1 MTATTPFHRIAD
13 RSTNPNMHR
22 STLRPV
28 TTLLAFAALSAALA
42 AQGIPIGFEETFA
55 LSPDRSKA
63 VATLIPGTEDYYYYL
78 CRERLGAR
86 DFAAVRQVL
95 PTWIERHN
103 RTNRVLEIENRLAL
117 LSAGDDPAAAFA
129 FLRER
134 LGVNYGHTPVIPG
147 AKSDLPTRL
156 DAEQLSPAR
165 LTAQA
170 LAQHPGTV
178 NGFTDAALPGLLAS
192 NLDEQ
197 QLRSLL
203 QRLDRPDVDNLPALV
218 VRDLAR
224 RNSGGFG
231 SLPIHG
237 MLRRAQLDDCLRLQ
251 PNLLQDRRFVD
262 VYLQR
267 LLPANDGD
275 WQLDPAARG
284 RHLARLWEFVQRLS
298 PAFNSLKAHV
308 LHHALQHDLT
318 QGAPDRERFLAY
330 LRLPRR
336 HAYPSEQM
344 LRGVRDNS
352 HVVDPN
358 LGPPTLLEPI
368 GQSDDLLRACFEH
381 AFASEDGYESY
392 AEFVDTN
399 WLKRVFAETKLLLG
413 QGDPQRWYALI
424 DSPSLVAELEKRVE
438 LRFLPTA
445 RTRYAAGDRVELVVE
460 TKNVPTLLVKVF
472 AVDAYR
478 YLIDKQKQVDA
489 TIELDGIVP
498 NHEQSYRYDDP
509 SMRRVARTFPLPML
523 DKAGTYVV
531 EFVGNGISSRAV
543 IHKGELRLVETPGS
557 AGHVLRVHDESGA
570 HRTDAVAWFGG
581 REYRADERG
590 EIVLPFSTSPGMK
603 KVVLRAGDH
612 TGLAT
617 FQHHAESYQ
626 LVASVHTAREALLA
640 GGKARV
646 LVRPQLRLGAQDV
659 PLQLLVDPVLTIVAT
674 DHDGIATTQEV
685 RDLNLVDERELVHE
699 IQVPERLASLA
710 VSLRG
715 TVKDLAGKDVPLATP
730 AQSFACN
737 RIDAT
742 AETGTALLL
751 PKGDGYVVELRGKNG
766 EPQAGRPCTV
776 QVHLRDYR
784 EPATFFLQ
792 TNADGRIELGN
803 LPGATAVTVQRPN
816 ATGGHYELPSA
827 RMRFPAAL
835 HGLAGQVLRVPY
847 DGTASA
853 PSRAEFSLL
862 GSEQDEFAHLAIADG
877 FVELR
882 DLAPGEYELRLHRS
896 GARIPVRVIRGAV
909 SGPWLLGGTRQL
921 TVGDATPL
929 QVRAS
934 ANDAGLEVRVAN
946 ATAATRVVAIATRQ
960 LPTFDP
966 FAQLLGDGGRPPSF
980 VQDDPTLSSYYSGR
994 KLSEEY
1000 RYVLERRL
1008 QPKFLG
1014 NMLARPSLLANPWA
1028 IQDSSNAPVG
1038 IGGGTGGA
1046 YGGRGGRNR
1055 AGASARPTGSEGGFA
1070 GNPGEFANLDW
1081 LPQGAAVLANLV
1093 PDADGVVRV
1102 PTRELGDGHFVQVV
1116 ALDRDQA
1123 VTTHVVRTEQPLQ
1136 PRARQ
1141 LPRSLDPQQHFA
1153 EQKRIEFVAAG
1164 ASTRLED
1171 ARQAQVEIHDSLAS
1185 VFRLFTTLSR
1195 DAELAKFGF
1204 LMQWP
1209 SLDQAQKQKLYDEH
1223 ACHELHL
1230 FLFHKDPQFFAAVVK
1245 PLLANKLDKTFI
1257 DQWLLGSD
1265 LRGYLEPWTF
1275 AQLNLVER
1283 VLLLKRL
1290 GGAEAATI
1298 ARALQEG
1305 LELRPV
1311 DRERAGRLLDLA
1323 LRANELQDASRDGL
1337 TAQMKAPA
1345 ETAPPAPPATVP
1357 GAAAAGPGGPPTG
1370 GLAAAKPES
1379 SVADGKA
1386 KEDAD
1391 KAGVELRERF
1401 AEAEKQVPAGHDV
1414 FSLGGGGGGETGT
1427 IALARRMQA
1436 QQLYRAV
1443 AATKLLVE
1451 SNWWHR
1457 RLEQTTA
1464 DVVAP
1469 NRFWVDYATAPA
1481 GQPFASPHLIEAST
1495 SFLEMM
1501 AALAVLDLPFAAGK
1515 HEVTSDGNART
1526 LKAAT
1531 PLLLVRKEV
1540 QKTEPAAD
1548 QQPLLLG
1555 QNFFRLDDRYR
1566 FENGERRDAFV
1577 TGEFVVDTAYGCQV
1591 VVTNPTSS
1599 NRTAD
1604 VLLQIPAGA
1613 LPLQKGFWTKG
1624 HSVEL
1629 APYATATIEYAFY
1642 FPAAGDF
1649 AHYPAHAAEKGH
1661 LAAHAEPRTL
1671 HVVTV
1676 PTTIDTRS
1684 WDHVSQQGSP
1694 QDVLA
1699 FLDQHNVQRLELA
1712 RIAWRMKDREFFTMA
1727 LAKLRA
1733 RHVYDDTLWSYALL
1747 HRDAAACGEYL
1758 RHQEQFL
1765 GQCGMAID
1773 SPLLRFEPK
1782 ERRQYQHLELDPL
1795 VHPRAHPLGGQRVL
1809 GNQDLAR
1816 QYSQLMTLLGYHD
1829 TLSSDDWLV
1838 VSYYLLLQD
1847 RIEEGLA
1854 AFAKVD
1860 AAQVAARVQYDYL
1873 AAYTCFFTGD
1883 TAKAKELAT
1892 RHKDHPVPH
1901 WQQRFQA
1908 VLAQIDEAAGG
1919 ASQPTGE
1926 PVADAVA
1933 KAAALELGVSGRTLT
1948 IAHKNVAQCE
1958 VRYYELDV
1966 EFAFSAMPFQNQ
1978 GGTSAAYVQPIFAET
1993 KDLPKDQA
2001 QLAFELPQRFH
2012 QKNVLVE
2019 VRAQGLVRSV
2029 QYFANDLAVRFLEN
2043 FGQVVVTTADGKTPL
2058 PKAYVKV
2065 FARLPGGTVRFHKD
2079 GYTDLRGRFDYASL
2093 SDDPNLQA
2101 ERYAVL
2107 VLDERRGAVIREIAP
2122 PAR

>member
-1 MTATTPFHRIAD
+1 MPRSSAAAPVLATPLATAA
-13 RSTNPNMHR
+13 
-22 STLRPV
+22 
-28 TTLLAFAALSAALA
+28 LLAALTSALP
-42 AQGIPIGFEETFA
+42 AQQPVAPIGFEETYA
-55 LSPDRSKA
+55 LSPDRAKA
-63 VATLIPGTEDYYYYL
+63 VASLLPGTEDHFYWL
-78 CRERLGAR
+78 CRERLTAR
-86 DFAAVRQVL
+86 DFPTVRTLL
-95 PTWIERHN
+95 PRWIQAHG
-103 RTNRVLEIENRLAL
+103 RTARVLEIENREAL
-117 LSAGDDPAAAFA
+117 LSAGDDPARTFA
-129 FLRER
+129 LLRER
-134 LGVNYGHTPVIPG
+134 LRPNLDHQPVIPG
-147 AKSDLPTRL
+147 TPSSLPTRL
-156 DAEQLSPAR
+156 DPQ
-165 LTAQA
+165 
-170 LAQHPGTV
+170 
-178 NGFTDAALPGLLAS
+178 LLAPAAIRARGLQTAPES
-192 NLDEQ
+192 VGGFRPEALVDLVGSELTPAQ
-197 QLRSLL
+197 RRSLL
-203 QRLDRPDVDNLPALV
+203 QSLPRVDVPGLVDVVLQDLREPD
-218 VRDLAR
+218 
-224 RNSGGFG
+224 SGGFG
-231 SLPIHG
+231 SLPIH
-237 MLRRAQLDDCLRLQ
+237 
-251 PNLLQDRRFVD
+251 
-262 VYLQR
+262 R
-267 LLPANDGD
+267 LLLRDQLEACAQAMPELLANDGFVRAALAHRRPNSD
-275 WQLDPAARG
+275 EDVATDAVARAAYLD
-284 RHLARLWEFVQRLS
+284 RLWQFARRLPPAMQSVQ
-298 PAFNSLKAHV
+298 ANV
-308 LHHALQHDLT
+308 LFHRLQHDLG
-318 QGAPDRERFLAY
+318 QGTVDRERLLAY
-330 LRLPRR
+330 LQLPRPFG
-336 HAYPSEQM
+336 Y
-344 LRGVRDNS
+344 VRQ
-352 HVVDPN
+352 
-358 LGPPTLLEPI
+358 TLLEQAQRTVGLVDVGTSWLGDLGAI
-368 GQSDDLLRACFEH
+368 GDDEAVVRASLEALFATSDDPRSFAPFLDADWLR
-381 AFASEDGYESY
+381 
-392 AEFVDTN
+392 
-399 WLKRVFAETKLLLG
+399 RVFAETKLLLG
-413 QGDPQRWYALI
+413 QGDAAQWTAQLGDPSYVEALR
-424 DSPSLVAELEKRVE
+424 SRVE
-438 LRFLPTA
+438 LGFAPTQQRTFGGDEAVSLVVDTKNVATLLVQVFAIDADRYLRDGTGEVPLDLPLDGVSPTHANTLRFPEPALQRVRRTLPLPEL
-445 RTRYAAGDRVELVVE
+445 AGPGTWIVELV
-460 TKNVPTLLVKVF
+460 
-472 AVDAYR
+472 
-478 YLIDKQKQVDA
+478 
-489 TIELDGIVP
+489 
-498 NHEQSYRYDDP
+498 
-509 SMRRVARTFPLPML
+509 
-523 DKAGTYVV
+523 
-531 EFVGNGISSRAV
+531 GNGVRSRAL
-543 IHKGELRLVETPGS
+543 IRKGSLSAVSRVTS
-557 AGHVLRVHDESGA
+557 AGHEFTVFDEQ
-570 HRTDAVAWFGG
+570 RTQRKDAVVWFGG
-581 REYRADERG
+581 REYTADESG
-590 EIVLPFSTSPGMK
+590 TILLPFSTAEGAHP
-603 KVVLRAGDH
+603 VVLRAGARVARH
-612 TGLAT
+612 T
-617 FQHHAESYQ
+617 FQHRAEAYLLESAVFVDRGE
-626 LVASVHTAREALLA
+626 LRAGGTAHVVVRPSLRVADHPASVTLL
-640 GGKARV
+640 K
-646 LVRPQLRLGAQDV
+646 DV
-659 PLQLLVDPVLTIVAT
+659 VLTITAT
-674 DHDGIATTQEV
+674 DLDGIATVQEV
-685 RDLNLVDERELVHE
+685 KIDALADAREFVHE
-699 IQVPERLASLA
+699 LTVPQRLQRL
-710 VSLRG
+710 VF
-715 TVKDLAGKDVPLATP
+715 DLAGKAKSLSGPDVAIAATP
-730 AQSFACN
+730 TT
-737 RIDAT
+737 IDMNGIDQGPAT
-742 AETGTALLL
+742 RSVMLRSG
-751 PKGDGYVVELRGKNG
+751 PDGHWLEVRGKNG
-766 EPQAGRPCTV
+766 EPRAGVRVAVALHHEDLAAPIPVELQSDAAGRVGLGPLPGVDALTV
-776 QVHLRDYR
+776 QDGDGQPVALRGLGCTWPRHVHGVAGTTLRLPYDGAD
-784 EPATFFLQ
+784 ATPTRRQFSLSGEGRDEFARLRI
-792 TNADGRIELGN
+792 ADGCVEL
-803 LPGATAVTVQRPN
+803 R
-816 ATGGHYELPSA
+816 ELPAGDYQLVDHRAGRVVAVRITAATTAGRWLVGPRGILQASANQPLCVRSQSLDDTGLQVTLAGASSSA
-827 RMRFPAAL
+827 RVHVIASTHPPTLDPFVAL
-835 HGLAGQVLRVPY
+835 RPSRQALVRNENRALAGQ
-847 DGTASA
+847 
-853 PSRAEFSLL
+853 
-862 GSEQDEFAHLAIADG
+862 FANG
-877 FVELR
+877 
-882 DLAPGEYELRLHRS
+882 
-896 GARIPVRVIRGAV
+896 VR
-909 SGPWLLGGTRQL
+909 
-921 TVGDATPL
+921 
-929 QVRAS
+929 
-934 ANDAGLEVRVAN
+934 
-946 ATAATRVVAIATRQ
+946 
-960 LPTFDP
+960 
-966 FAQLLGDGGRPPSF
+966 LGD
-980 VQDDPTLSSYYSGR
+980 
-994 KLSEEY
+994 EY
-1000 RYVLERRL
+1000 RYVLERR
-1008 QPKFLG
+1008 QATRFPG
-1014 NMLARPSLLANPWA
+1014 NMLERPSLLLHPWA
-1028 IQDSSNAPVG
+1028 LTDSNSSRQEALE
-1038 IGGGTGGA
+1038 GTDWNSAFGTTG
-1046 YGGRGGRNR
+1046 N
-1055 AGASARPTGSEGGFA
+1055 AGAPTSTTVGRDAPSVRNFGTFT
-1070 GNPGEFANLDW
+1070 NLDW
-1081 LPQGAAVLANLV
+1081 LPHGSTVLTNLT

-1102 PTRELGDGHFVQVV
+1102 ATKDLGPGGVIQVLVIDG
-1116 ALDRDQA
+1116 DQA
-1123 VTTHVVRTEQPLQ
+1123 VRSELVRGVADVPSR
-1136 PRARQ
+1136 PRV
-1141 LPRSLDPQQHFA
+1141 LPKSLDATQHLA

-1164 ASTRLED
+1164 TSITID
-1171 ARQAQVEIHDSLAS
+1171 GTQGVQVELFDTIGAALRLLTSVSQDQDLARFAF
-1185 VFRLFTTLSR
+1185 VA
-1195 DAELAKFGF
+1195 D
-1204 LMQWP
+1204 WP
-1209 SLDQAQKQKLYDEH
+1209 TFDDGRKRQLYDQH

-1230 FLFHKDPQFFAAVVK
+1230 FLFHKDPAFFAAVVK
-1245 PLLANKLDKTFI
+1245 PLLANKLDKTFV
-1257 DQWLLGSD
+1257 DHWLLGSD
-1265 LRGYLEPWTF
+1265 LKRYLEPWTF

-1283 VLLLKRL
+1283 VLLTRRL
-1290 GGAEAATI
+1290 AGDDLALLQQNLREAH
-1298 ARALQEG
+1298 
-1305 LELRPV
+1305 ELRPV
-1311 DRERAGRLLDLA
+1311 APQRLDLLLRTALQANQLAAGQTPALLGFFVRDTAAVDDLGPADGGRSKGKADDPDA
-1323 LRANELQDASRDGL
+1323 LRLAEPSQDR
-1337 TAQMKAPA
+1337 
-1345 ETAPPAPPATVP
+1345 
-1357 GAAAAGPGGPPTG
+1357 AAGEKESDEQHRFR
-1370 GLAAAKPES
+1370 GLAKRKDSKEA
-1379 SVADGKA
+1379 
-1386 KEDAD
+1386 EDAQD
-1391 KAGVELRERF
+1391 EAKKRQEEPEALEQAAHGLAQLGDQAEDLRR
-1401 AEAEKQVPAGHDV
+1401 D
-1414 FSLGGGGGGETGT
+1414 S
-1427 IALARRMQA
+1427 ARRGFYK
-1436 QQLYRAV
+1436 QLYRAV

-1481 GQPFASPHLIEAST
+1481 NQPFASPHLIEAST

-1854 AFAKVD
+1854 AFGKVD

-1908 VLAQIDEAAGG
+1908 VLAQLDEAAGG
-1919 ASQPTGE
+1919 TSQPTGE

-1978 GGTSAAYVQPIFAET
+1978 GGTSAAYVQPTFAET